1 MCFKKYFHYC
11 IMTRPQ
17 AQFWNASGRPQLL
30 GEKYVHVYK
39 AFHVLERSLLL
50 LLKIFSGMQEKP
62 FDSLKKLFDF

>member
-1 MCFKKYFHYC
+1 
-11 IMTRPQ
+11 MTMPQ

-30 GEKYVHVYK
+30 GDKYVHE

-50 LLKIFSGMQEKP
+50 LLKISSAVQEKP